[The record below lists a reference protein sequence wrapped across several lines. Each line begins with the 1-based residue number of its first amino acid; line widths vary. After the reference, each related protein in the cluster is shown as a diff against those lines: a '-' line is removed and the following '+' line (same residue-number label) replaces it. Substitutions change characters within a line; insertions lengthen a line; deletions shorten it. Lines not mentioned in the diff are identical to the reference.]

1 MYKANVLVIDDET
14 NILKMIDLSLNSQ
27 NYKTEIFSKPQEA
40 LLRVQ
45 EKFFDLAFIDLKM
58 QPLNG
63 LEVLSELKK
72 MSPET
77 TVVLMTA
84 HGSIETAVEAIKKGA
99 YDYITKPF
107 SHKEFIHLTERV
119 YNYHK
124 LSKEI
129 KGLKYQIMDQ
139 QESNNIITQ
148 NYQMR
153 DILNIAFDIAKSDI
167 PVLIEGES
175 GTGKELLARYVH
187 MNSDRKD
194 NPFIVINCA
203 AIPETLFESELF
215 GHSKGA
221 FTGALKDRVGRLELA
236 DTGTI
241 FFDEVAEL
249 PKLMQVKLL
258 RFLQNMEFDRVGES
272 ITRKIN
278 IRIISATNRDIDKD
292 LSIGELRD
300 DFFYRISAVRLKL
313 PALRERKEDIP
324 YLLDY
329 FLKNSFRSGE
339 FIILPET
346 LKLLSSYDW
355 PGNIREFENVIRRVV
370 VLAKDKIIKPEYLP
384 SEIRSNENRQFLNIL
399 PKLEELEK
407 DHIIQ
412 VLKLTSNPKEA
423 AKILGISET
432 TLWRKRKQF
441 EI

>member
-1 MYKANVLVIDDET
+1 MYKANIIVIDDEI
-14 NILKMIDLSLNSQ
+14 NILKMIDLSLSSQ
-27 NYKTEIFSKPQEA
+27 NYKTETFSKPQEA
-40 LLRVQ
+40 LSRIQ
-45 EKFFDLAFIDLKM
+45 EKFFDIAFIDLKM
-58 QPLNG
+58 QPKNG
-63 LEVLSELKK
+63 LEVLEELKK
-72 MSPET
+72 ISPET

-107 SHKEFIHLTERV
+107 NHKEFIHLTERV
-119 YNYHK
+119 YNFHK
-124 LSKEI
+124 LNKEI
-129 KGLKYQIMDQ
+129 KGLKYQIMDLQ
-139 QESNNIITQ
+139 GNNIIATQ

-153 DILNIAFDIAKSDI
+153 DILKIASDISQSDI

-175 GTGKELLARYVH
+175 GTGKELLARYIH
-187 MNSDRKD
+187 ANSGRKD
-194 NPFIVINCA
+194 NPFIPINCA

-221 FTGALKDRVGRLELA
+221 FTGALKDRTGRLELA

-258 RFLQNMEFDRVGES
+258 RFLQNMEFERVGES
-272 ITRKIN
+272 ITRKID
-278 IRIISATNRDIDKD
+278 IRIISATNREVEKD
-292 LSIGELRD
+292 LISGELRD

-324 YLLDY
+324 LLLDY
-329 FLKNSFRSGE
+329 FLKNSFHSGE
-339 FIILPET
+339 YIILPET
-346 LKLLSSYDW
+346 LSLLTNYDW
-355 PGNIREFENVIRRVV
+355 PGNIREFENVIKRVV
-370 VLAKDKIIKPEYLP
+370 VLSKDRIIRPEYLP
-384 SEIRSNENRQFLNIL
+384 AEIKSTGNRQFLNII
-399 PKLEELEK
+399 PNLEDLEK
-407 DHIIQ
+407 EHIIQ

-441 EI
+441 HI

>member
-1 MYKANVLVIDDET
+1 MSKANVLVIDDEV
-14 NILKMIDLSLNSQ
+14 NILKMIDLSLSSQ
-27 NYKTEIFSKPQEA
+27 DYKTEIFSKPQEA

-45 EKFFDLAFIDLKM
+45 EKFFDMAFIDLKM
-58 QPLNG
+58 QPMNG
-63 LEVLSELKK
+63 LEVLTELKK
-72 MSPET
+72 ISPET

-107 SHKEFIHLTERV
+107 SHKEFLHLTERV
-119 YNYHK
+119 YTYNK
-124 LSKEI
+124 LNREI
-129 KGLKYQIMDQ
+129 KGLKFQIMDL
-139 QESNNIITQ
+139 QENNNIVSQ

-153 DILNIAFDIAKSDI
+153 DILKIAYEIASSDI

-175 GTGKELLARYVH
+175 GTGKELLARYIH
-187 MNSDRKD
+187 INSDRKD
-194 NPFIVINCA
+194 KPFIAINCA

-215 GHSKGA
+215 GHSRGA
-221 FTGALKDRVGRLELA
+221 FTGALKDRIGRLELA

-258 RFLQNMEFDRVGES
+258 RFLQNMEFERVGES
-272 ITRKIN
+272 FSRKIN
-278 IRIISATNRDIDKD
+278 IRIISATNRDIEKD
-292 LSIGELRD
+292 LTSGELRD

-313 PALRERKEDIP
+313 PPLRERKEDIP
-324 YLLDY
+324 FLLDY
-329 FLKNSFRSGE
+329 FLKNSFHSGE
-339 FIILPET
+339 YIILPET
-346 LKLLSSYDW
+346 LKLLHSYDW

-370 VLAKDKIIKPEYLP
+370 VLSKDRIIRPEFLP
-384 SEIRSNENRQFLNIL
+384 AEIRSTENRQFLNII
-399 PKLEELEK
+399 PKLEDLEK
-407 DHIIQ
+407 EHIIQ

>member
-1 MYKANVLVIDDET
+1 MYKANVLIIDDEP
-14 NILKMIDLSLNSQ
+14 NILKMIDLSLSSQ

-63 LEVLSELKK
+63 IEVLTELKK
-72 MSPET
+72 ISPET

-107 SHKEFIHLTERV
+107 NHKEFIHLTERAF
-119 YNYHK
+119 NYHK
-124 LSKEI
+124 LNKEI
-129 KGLKYQIMDQ
+129 KGLKYQIMDLQ
-139 QESNNIITQ
+139 QSNNIITQ
-148 NYQMR
+148 NYKMR
-153 DILNIAFDIAKSDI
+153 DILKIAHDIAHSDI
-167 PVLIEGES
+167 PILIEGES
-175 GTGKELLARYVH
+175 GTGKELLARYIH

-194 NPFIVINCA
+194 NSFIAINCA

-221 FTGALKDRVGRLELA
+221 FTGAIKDRTGRLELA

-258 RFLQNMEFDRVGES
+258 RFLQNMEFERVGES
-272 ITRKIN
+272 FTRKIN
-278 IRIISATNRDIDKD
+278 IRIISASNRDIEKD
-292 LSIGELRD
+292 LSSGDLRD

-313 PALRERKEDIP
+313 PPLKERKEDIP
-324 YLLDY
+324 FLLDH

-339 FIILPET
+339 YILLPET
-346 LKLLSSYDW
+346 LKFLTSYDW

-370 VLAKDKIIKPEYLP
+370 VLSKDKIIRPEYLP
-384 SEIRSNENRQFLNIL
+384 AEIRSTETRQFLNII
-399 PKLEELEK
+399 PKLEDLEK
-407 DHIIQ
+407 EHIIQ